1 MIIKKGIITFLYFTK
16 KILYLIHLMNHK
28 IYIILFFILA
38 HSITAQE
45 ITCSAKDK
53 EIFTARMHELKKEY
67 HIKNNFSETIIF
79 VGKTF
84 LGTPYVAKTL
94 EIGIEETLVINLQGL
109 DCTTYIENVLVFA
122 LMLKN
127 DKNDFDTFTSYLERV
142 RYKNGVLNGYTS
154 RLHYFSEWIIDN
166 EKKGIVKNISGD
178 IGGIEV
184 KKEIN
189 FMSTHRDLYPFL
201 KEDQNYKNIQQSEKQ
216 IGQSTQCFLP
226 KDKIKENEH
235 LIESGDI
242 IALTTSITG
251 LDVTH
256 TGIAIREKDGR
267 IHLLHASSK
276 GKVEISML
284 PLVDYLKGIRKNTG
298 IIINRVQ

>member
-1 MIIKKGIITFLYFTK
+1 MKL
-16 KILYLIHLMNHK
+16 K

-38 HSITAQE
+38 NSITAQE

-53 EIFTARMHELKKEY
+53 EIFTTRIQELKKEY
-67 HIKNNFSETIIF
+67 LTKSNFSETIIF

-109 DCTTYIENVLVFA
+109 DCTTYIENVLVFS

-127 DKNDFDTFTSYLERV
+127 DKSDFDTFTSYLEKI
-142 RYKNGVLNGYTS
+142 RYKNGVLNGYPS
-154 RLHYFSEWIIDN
+154 RLHYFSEWITNN
-166 EKKGIVKNISGD
+166 EEKGIIKNISGD
-178 IGGIEV
+178 IGGIEME
-184 KKEIN
+184 KDIN

-201 KEDQNYKNIQQSEKQ
+201 KEDQNFKGIQQSEKE
-216 IGQSTQCFLP
+216 IGQSTLCFLP

-235 LIESGDI
+235 LIKSGDI
-242 IALTTSITG
+242 IALTTAITG

-276 GKVEISML
+276 GQVEISKL
-284 PLVDYLKGIRKNTG
+284 PLVDYLQGIRKNTG
-298 IIINRVQ
+298 IIVNRVQ